1 MKLKYKITI
10 NSKINFTQDRSPG
23 YKTHIIK
30 ANLLNNKQIFNRLI
44 RKLIKIINK
53 QIIYHFILN
62 NLQISIVK

>member
-53 QIIYHFILN
+53 
-62 NLQISIVK
+62 